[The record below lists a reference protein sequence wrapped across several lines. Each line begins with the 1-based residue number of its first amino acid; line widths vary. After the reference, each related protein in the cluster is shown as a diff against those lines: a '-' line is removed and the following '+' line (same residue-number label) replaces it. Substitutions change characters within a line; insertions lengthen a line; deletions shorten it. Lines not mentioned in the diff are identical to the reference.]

1 MNTNEWMGK
10 NYRELEQITH
20 NIVKEKNEV
29 GDLLHCVIEQ
39 ILKKNALDPLMERE
53 RIFYFI
59 RVLKNNY
66 FSKTSPYYYQY
77 KKKGASETIFDSEF
91 YENLPDEPYQERVPT
106 LEWVYQ
112 ELEHLTWF
120 DKDLFLLWMEM
131 GTITAVSKKTTI
143 PLNSVGRY
151 INQIK
156 QQLIKKWEDQN

>member
-10 NYRELEQITH
+10 NYHQMVEITN
-20 NIVKEKNEV
+20 NIVKDKNEV
-29 GDLLHCVIEQ
+29 DDLLHCVIEQ
-39 ILKKNALDPLMERE
+39 ILKKNSMDALMERE

-77 KKKGASETIFDSEF
+77 KKKGSNETHFDTEF
-91 YENLPDEPYQERVPT
+91 YENIPDEPYEETIPT
-106 LEWVYQ
+106 IEWVYQ
-112 ELEHLTWF
+112 ELEDLSWF
-120 DKDLFLLWMEM
+120 DKDLFLLWMEL

-156 QQLIKKWEDQN
+156 TQLIKKWEDRN

>member
-1 MNTNEWMGK
+1 MNTNEWLGE
-10 NYRELEQITH
+10 NYRELEQITR
-20 NIVKEKNEV
+20 NIVKDRNEA

-39 ILKKNALDPLMERE
+39 ILRKNALDVLMERE

-66 FSKTSPYYYQY
+66 YSKTSPYYYQY
-77 KKKGASETIFDSEF
+77 KKKGASETYFDTEY
-91 YENLPDEPYQERVPT
+91 YENLPEIPYTEHVPT
-106 LEWVYQ
+106 IEWVYQ
-112 ELEHLTWF
+112 ELEHLSWF
-120 DKDLFLLWMEM
+120 DKDLFLLWMEL
-131 GTITAVSKKTTI
+131 GTLTAVSKKTTI